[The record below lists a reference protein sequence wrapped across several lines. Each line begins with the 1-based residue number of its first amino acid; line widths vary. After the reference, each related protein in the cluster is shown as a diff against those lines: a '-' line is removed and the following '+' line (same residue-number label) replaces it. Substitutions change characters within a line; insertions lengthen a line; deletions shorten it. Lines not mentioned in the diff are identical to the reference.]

1 MTQGNIVKWNKKPG
15 DKIKAGDSLADIETD
30 KSTMSLDAAE
40 DGFLAKI
47 IVEEGAKDV
56 PINKTIAILVTKKDD
71 VGKFSDYKEEGGES
85 KEKRQP
91 SQAPPPHS
99 KSDSPSPSAPKASPQ
114 QSQKPQQSQPSTPSK
129 SYPPHTVI
137 GLPTLSPSMET
148 GNILAWKVK
157 EGDKIKQGDIIAQI
171 ETDKSA
177 MDFET
182 MEDGYIAKLLFPAKT
197 NDLPINTPIAVIVPK
212 KDDVA
217 AFKDFTPQ
225 KKQPKQ
231 QQQPQEEHTKEKQPE
246 QQEQRAPQQQGGK
259 TSEGGRVTASPLA
272 RALGREHGVD
282 LSQIRGT
289 GPSNRIIKDDVL
301 EFVAEQK
308 SRPTEKEPER
318 ESKPKAAPQAPAS
331 DNYTDIPVSNIRKVT
346 AERLLLSKQ
355 TIPHYYLTM
364 EVRVDKLLKLRAE
377 LNDQSNGKY
386 KLSVNDFIIKAS
398 ALALQKVPVVNSSWN
413 DKFIRR
419 YNNIDIN
426 VAVNTDQGLFTP
438 IVANADKRG
447 LSDIAN
453 TVKVLAEKA
462 KSGKLAPAEFQG
474 GTFTISNLGMF
485 GIKHFAAVI
494 NPPQAAILAV
504 GGASQRLVPAQNAG
518 AGAGDAATEVANVL
532 TVTLSCDHRVIDGA
546 VGAEWLQAFKDV
558 MENPI
563 KLLL

>member
-1 MTQGNIVKWNKKPG
+1 
-15 DKIKAGDSLADIETD
+15 
-30 KSTMSLDAAE
+30 MSLDATE

-47 IVEEGAKDV
+47 IVGEGAKDV
-56 PINKTIAILVTKKDD
+56 PINTTIAILVPKKDD
-71 VGKFSDYKEEGGES
+71 VSKFANYSESEGSS
-85 KEKRQP
+85 KSEKQEKQP
-91 SQAPPPHS
+91 SQAPPPS
-99 KSDSPSPSAPKASPQ
+99 SPSSSSSSSPKGSSQQPQ
-114 QSQKPQQSQPSTPSK
+114 QDSKPSSPSK
-129 SYPPHTVI
+129 SYPPHSVI
-137 GLPTLSPSMET
+137 GLPSLSPSMET
-148 GNILAWKVK
+148 GNLLAWKKK
-157 EGDKIKQGDIIAQI
+157 EGDQIKQGDIIAQI

-182 MEDGYIAKLLFPAKT
+182 TEEGYIAKLLCTDNTK
-197 NDLPINTPIAVIVPK
+197 DIPINTPIAIVVSK
-212 KDDVA
+212 KSDVE

-225 KKQPKQ
+225 KKAQQAQQEQPKQ
-231 QQQPQEEHTKEKQPE
+231 TQTQEKQE
-246 QQEQRAPQQQGGK
+246 KQEKPQQGGRQ
-259 TSEGGRVTASPLA
+259 TAASEGGRVVASPLA

-308 SRPTEKEPER
+308 TQPKKEAEPQR
-318 ESKPKAAPQAPAS
+318 EAAKPSKAAQPSAS

-346 AERLLLSKQ
+346 AERLLHSKQ

-398 ALALQKVPVVNSSWN
+398 ALALQKVPAVNSSWN
-413 DKFIRR
+413 DKFIRK

-438 IVANADKRG
+438 IVHGADKRG

-453 TVKVLAEKA
+453 TVKTLAEKA
-462 KSGKLAPAEFQG
+462 KAGKLSPPEFQG

-504 GGASQRLVPAQNAG
+504 GGATQRLVPASAG
-518 AGAGDAATEVANVL
+518 GDATEVANVL

-558 MENPI
+558 LENPI